1 VRLST
6 SKQLFHSP
14 TALMILMLCLVMNDG
29 FSFDSSITC
38 SDFFRVSWVNLVHIA
53 GDRRQ
58 NLKPK
63 FTQVPEQSE
72 FTYSVYSVAAG
83 HL

>member
-1 VRLST
+1 MT
-6 SKQLFHSP
+6 
-14 TALMILMLCLVMNDG
+14 LVLWLIMNDG

-38 SDFFRVSWVNLVHIA
+38 SELFRVSWVHLGYIA

-63 FTQVPEQSE
+63 FAQVPEQSE
-72 FTYSVYSVAAG
+72 FTYSVHLVAAG

>member
-1 VRLST
+1 VRLSNSQAVSRIQRVLLT
-6 SKQLFHSP
+6 
-14 TALMILMLCLVMNDG
+14 LVLRLIMNDG
-29 FSFDSSITC
+29 FSFDSSIIC
-38 SDFFRVSWVNLVHIA
+38 SESFRVSWVHLGYIA

-63 FTQVPEQSE
+63 FAQVPEQSD
-72 FTYSVYSVAAG
+72 FTDGVYLVAAE

>member
-1 VRLST
+1 MT
-6 SKQLFHSP
+6 
-14 TALMILMLCLVMNDG
+14 LVLWLIMNDG
-29 FSFDSSITC
+29 FDFDSSTTC
-38 SDFFRVSWVNLVHIA
+38 SELFRVAWVNLGYIA

-63 FTQVPEQSE
+63 FAQVPEQSK
-72 FTYSVYSVAAG
+72 FTYSAYLAAAA